1 MTSAQP
7 TAFYTGLPRTPLSM
21 KWPGSE
27 SAGAPKSTLKRP
39 SRVILWR
46 GPAAICLSPPTS
58 GSRAILRDL
67 RRTAFDLYVSEP
79 VLEESTAGDATFA
92 RKRIES
98 LADVPVLALTSG
110 IIGLAEALV
119 AEGPIPRKA

>member
-1 MTSAQP
+1 M
-7 TAFYTGLPRTPLSM
+7 
-21 KWPGSE
+21 
-27 SAGAPKSTLKRP
+27 
-39 SRVILWR
+39 WR
-46 GPAAICLSPPTS
+46 GPAAICLSPHTS

-79 VLEESTAGDATFA
+79 VLEESAAGDATFA

-119 AEGPIPRKA
+119 AEGPIPRKAAGDALSYRCCDGVWLRVPAHLELPAYCQCRDPASSPSGGED